1 VLASL
6 GQARRRGRQAELRAE
21 RYDAHSMKDAIQSA
35 AHAAMHRTLP
45 PQLFSGLLAISADA
59 VIAVDD
65 DQRIIFFNEG
75 AEKIF
80 GWSAADLDGASLE
93 VLLPNRF
100 RAAHHAHVE
109 GFAAAHGRARLM
121 GERQQLSGL
130 RRDGEEFPCEAA
142 IQRLEVSGRD
152 VFAVV
157 LRDTTA
163 RQHAEDALRDAVTAR
178 EEMLGI
184 VSHDLRNPANAVK
197 MLAKSIFDDADG
209 ELVPARVLERVA
221 VMRQAAEQI
230 DALIQDLLDTTR
242 LAGGPLSVRP
252 CVVDVVG
259 LTTRALQ
266 GLEPIAD
273 AGHVSLVAALSS
285 DLPAA
290 FVDPDRFVQ
299 LLSNLIGNAVK
310 FTPPGG
316 VVTLSAE
323 VDAGE
328 LLFVVT
334 DTGEGISAEQ
344 LPHVFERFY
353 QAPRDAGPTIRHGAG
368 LGLPI
373 SRGIVEAHGG
383 NIWISSTPGV
393 GTSVRFSLPVA
404 TSA

>member
-1 VLASL
+1 
-6 GQARRRGRQAELRAE
+6 
-21 RYDAHSMKDAIQSA
+21 MKDAVQAA
-35 AHAAMHRTLP
+35 AHAAMHKTLP
-45 PQLFSGLLAISADA
+45 PELFSGLLAISADA

-80 GWSAADLDGASLE
+80 GWSAADVDGARLE
-93 VLLPNRF
+93 VLLPDRF

-109 GFAAAHGRARLM
+109 GFGAAHGRARKM

-130 RRDGEEFPCEAA
+130 RRDGEEFPCAAA
-142 IQRLEVSGRD
+142 IQRLEVSGRN

-157 LRDTTA
+157 LRDITA
-163 RQHAEDALRDAVTAR
+163 RQRAEDALRDAVTAR
-178 EEMLGI
+178 EEMVGI

-197 MLAKSIFDDADG
+197 MLAKSIVDDADG
-209 ELVPARVLERVA
+209 EPVPARVLERVA

-252 CVVDVVG
+252 RATDVVG
-259 LTTRALQ
+259 LTTRAVE
-266 GLEPIAD
+266 GLRPIAD
-273 AGHVSLVAALSS
+273 AGRISLIAALSA
-285 DLPAA
+285 DLPTA
-290 FVDPDRFVQ
+290 FVDPDRFLQ
-299 LLSNLIGNAVK
+299 LLSNLIGNAIK
-310 FTPPGG
+310 FTPPDGE
-316 VVTLSAE
+316 VAVTAE
-323 VDAGE
+323 LDAGE
-328 LLFVVT
+328 LLFVVA

-353 QAPRDAGPTIRHGAG
+353 QAPRDAGRTIRHGAG

-393 GTSVRFSLPVA
+393 GTSVRFSLPIA
-404 TSA
+404 TGA

>member
-1 VLASL
+1 
-6 GQARRRGRQAELRAE
+6 
-21 RYDAHSMKDAIQSA
+21 MKDAIQAA

-45 PQLFSGLLAISADA
+45 PELFSGLLAISADA

-80 GWSAADLDGASLE
+80 GWSADDVDGSPLE
-93 VLLPNRF
+93 VLLPDRV

-109 GFAAAHGRARLM
+109 GFGAAHGRARLM

-142 IQRLEVSGRD
+142 IQRLEVSGRN

-157 LRDTTA
+157 LRDITA
-163 RQHAEDALRDAVTAR
+163 RQRADDALRDAVTAR
-178 EEMLGI
+178 EEMVGI

-209 ELVPARVLERVA
+209 EPVPARVLERVA
-221 VMRQAAEQI
+221 VMRQAAAQI

-252 CVVDVVG
+252 RATDVVG
-259 LTTRALQ
+259 LTTRAVE
-266 GLEPIAD
+266 GLRPIAD
-273 AGHVSLVAALSS
+273 AGRVSLIGALSAN
-285 DLPAA
+285 LPAA

-299 LLSNLIGNAVK
+299 LLSNLIGNAIK
-310 FTPPGG
+310 FTPPDGK
-316 VVTLSAE
+316 VAVTAE
-323 VDAGE
+323 LDAGE
-328 LLFVVT
+328 LLFVVA

-353 QAPRDAGPTIRHGAG
+353 QAPRNAGRTIRHGAG